1 MNWNVINTIQFSIIL
16 DFPLRKRVATWYIK
30 HPILYINQ
38 VYYSIYLILSMSG
51 IVLLMSNCIVSIQ
64 RKHNRKVQM
73 FNNTKR
79 NTKVNSKYI
88 FSVNVARRICPCY
101 VLVRQHHL
109 TLNGSTILSKSYKNY
124 KTILVL
130 LAFGYLTI
138 MHFKKIAT
146 S

>member
-1 MNWNVINTIQFSIIL
+1 
-16 DFPLRKRVATWYIK
+16 
-30 HPILYINQ
+30 
-38 VYYSIYLILSMSG
+38 MSG
-51 IVLLMSNCIVSIQ
+51 IVLLMSNCIESIQ
-64 RKHNRKVQM
+64 RKHNSKVQM

-79 NTKVNSKYI
+79 NAKVNYKYI

-109 TLNGSTILSKSYKNY
+109 TLNGNTILCKSYKNY

-138 MHFKKIAT
+138 MNFRKIAT